1 MAEKITTS
9 SHPRRTRRTPL
20 YARIIAAVLG
30 VVLVAVLGFIIW
42 AETPLGPA
50 PDAIAALESGNSVT
64 VARTAAGWEFAP
76 DADGQVGIV
85 FYPGGRVDAR
95 SYAPLARAL
104 AEQGYLVVITPV
116 TLNLAVMSPNVGDRA
131 RDAHPEIKRWG
142 IIGHSLGGAMA
153 ATHAAARPGEYAALV
168 FLAAY
173 PPDGTDLREAVGK
186 VASVYGDRDP
196 GLKMENVNSTKS
208 LLPTDSVFTQI
219 KGANHAQWGS
229 YGPQPGD
236 MSATIG
242 PAEQLSYAIDAVRD
256 VLGPAK

>member
-1 MAEKITTS
+1 METETDMAEKITTS

-131 RDAHPEIKRWG
+131 RDAH
-142 IIGHSLGGAMA
+142 
-153 ATHAAARPGEYAALV
+153 AAARPGEYAALV